1 MAIIY
6 TIGDE
11 QFEIGSGFAT
21 QGAAESPNPILNPF
35 PRYSISREYISSGDD
50 THLGNRYSISVA
62 GRLIVPS
69 DKDMTDSGLR
79 QNELHKQMI
88 WHLQT
93 LSTQGNRVHNLGK
106 LEIIPHGGKD
116 KPFIFRD
123 ARLRN
128 IEFPEQDDDS
138 GGVLYSD
145 YTFQFEA
152 YLEESDTNESFCL
165 KVTSVEESWDL
176 SLNEDEVSFYT
187 ESDGTPYKT
196 YTLTHTLS
204 ANGIKSINND
214 ATEITPAWKN
224 AAEWIKTRLVTSPA
238 SPIISDVANNP
249 DKTVA
254 SSYFY
259 PNKFDSVT
267 SVLCPDLSVGG
278 YSFYNHIRTPNCN
291 ISEGSYSVTET
302 WFISNMPATL
312 EMDIELNEEDTGT
325 ITMSLTGT
333 IKGLDS
339 SPVNTKY
346 VSKIDNAEN
355 VLSNVESKAY
365 NILLPYY
372 PVNTG
377 GFSLQNVVRQK
388 TIGRNKGTGIITFNY
403 VFNDSPVLIPG
414 AISSSLKIQDFNYNS
429 DFSNNKPVETIA
441 IIPIIGKIDGP
452 IIQDMNTTP
461 ESKRSLEI
469 NLVMNRANRTNK
481 PSLTS
486 IYNSYKLPS
495 SYVTNF
501 DESWEPSAG
510 VYSLN
515 IEWTKQ

>member
-35 PRYSISREYISSGDD
+35 PKYTISREYISSGDD
-50 THLGNRYSISVA
+50 THLGNRYSISVI

-93 LSTQGNRVHNLGK
+93 LSTQGNRVHNIGK
-106 LEIIPHGGKD
+106 LEIVPHGGKD

-138 GGVLYSD
+138 SGVLYSD

-152 YLEESDTNESFCL
+152 YLEESNSQESFCL
-165 KVTSVEESWDL
+165 KVSTVEESWEL

-187 ESDGTPYKT
+187 GSDGTPYKT

-204 ANGIKSINND
+204 ATGLKSINND
-214 ATEITPAWKN
+214 ATQITPAWKN
-224 AAEWIKTRLVTSPA
+224 AAEWIKTRLGNPTSF
-238 SPIISDVANNP
+238 IGSDLANNS
-249 DKTVA
+249 DKIL
-254 SSYFY
+254 SPSYFY
-259 PNKFDSVT
+259 PAKFDST
-267 SVLCPDLSVGG
+267 ASSLSPDLSTDA
-278 YSFYNHIRTPNCN
+278 YSFYNHIITPSCN
-291 ISEGSYSVTET
+291 MSEGSYSISET
-302 WFISNMPATL
+302 WFVSNMPASL
-312 EMDIELNEEDTGT
+312 DMQIELSEEQDGT
-325 ITMSLTGT
+325 VTMTLSGT

-339 SPVNTKY
+339 SSPTTKSI
-346 VSKIDNAEN
+346 SKISNAEI
-355 VLSNVESKAY
+355 VLSNIDSNAY
-365 NILLPYY
+365 NILSPYY
-372 PVNTG
+372 PPNTG
-377 GFSLQNVVRQK
+377 GFSLQNIVRQR
-388 TIGRNKGTGIITFNY
+388 TIGRNKGTGVITFTY
-403 VFNDSPVLIPG
+403 VFNDQTALIPG
-414 AISSSLKIQDFNYNS
+414 AISSSLKVQDTNYNS
-429 DFSNNKPVETIA
+429 NYTYNKPVEIIA
-441 IIPIIGKIDGP
+441 IIPIIGKVNGP

-469 NLVMNRANRTNK
+469 NVVMNRSNRANK
-481 PSLTS
+481 PNLSS
-486 IYNSYKLPS
+486 VYS
-495 SYVTNF
+495 SYQLPTSFTTIF
-501 DESWEPSAG
+501 DESWEPSTG
-510 VYSLN
+510 SYTLN